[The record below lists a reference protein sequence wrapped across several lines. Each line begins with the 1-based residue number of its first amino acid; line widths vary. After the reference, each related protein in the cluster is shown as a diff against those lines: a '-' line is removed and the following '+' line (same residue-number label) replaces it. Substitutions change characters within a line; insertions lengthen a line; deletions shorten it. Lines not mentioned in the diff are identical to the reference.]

1 MAGLDD
7 LVNLD
12 QGSQA
17 WPGLWPACL
26 GNLSLHQRGLR
37 EKQGALG
44 AVGSSIQERSLG
56 MGLDWALT
64 GRQGGGNKSRSLV
77 GSRGTPHPVAVG
89 FPAIPTSIPR
99 PIPTGRGMP
108 WPFPRLANLASNVL
122 SSGGLH
128 AWRRGG
134 GEGPA
139 ANPGCFQNL
148 AVFRVMVNI
157 ATLQYCTEHSRD
169 VVGHE

>member
-1 MAGLDD
+1 M
-7 LVNLD
+7 
-12 QGSQA
+12 A
-17 WPGLWPACL
+17 WPVACL
-26 GNLSLHQRGLR
+26 SGQSVTASKRAEGKTRGPR
-37 EKQGALG
+37 
-44 AVGSSIQERSLG
+44 GSGIINPGTELG